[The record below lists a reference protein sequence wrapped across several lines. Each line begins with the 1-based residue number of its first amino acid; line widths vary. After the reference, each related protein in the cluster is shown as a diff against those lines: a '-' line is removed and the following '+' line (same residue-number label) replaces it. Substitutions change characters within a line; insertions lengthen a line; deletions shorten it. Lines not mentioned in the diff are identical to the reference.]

1 MMNIDEIRDLLER
14 YRQGTCTARERELV
28 ESWYAALRPGDEAP
42 LPEDTI
48 EASLERVR
56 ERLPWVGENA
66 ASMGQVRSVDW
77 GRPVGREPGRRWGLA
92 GRWNG
97 RVALMA
103 AAVLAAAALVV
114 LVVAVWLLRAP
125 SSKVTPVGDALA
137 DVVVL
142 TSRGETRQVVL
153 PDGSTMEL
161 NAGTEVH
168 YSRQFGVTDRKVDLV
183 LGEAYFQVVG
193 DAVRPFIVTGGGLQT
208 KVLGTSFDIRAYE
221 GRFRVAVLS
230 GKVEVGDR
238 VLEKGMLARMDS
250 SGLITERFDGEE
262 EVAAWRQGGLYFKDA
277 SFEQI
282 AFEVGNKYNIRMV
295 NTSPKRV
302 WSYTGLFRSESLQE
316 VIETI
321 CLTEGLH
328 YRFTN
333 GELVIF

>member
-14 YRQGTCTARERELV
+14 YRQGTCTVRERQLV
-28 ESWYAALRPGDEAP
+28 EDWYAALRPGDEEP
-42 LPEDTI
+42 LSEEVI

-56 ERLPWVGENA
+56 ERLPWVGEDA
-66 ASMGQVRSVDW
+66 VPMGRMP
-77 GRPVGREPGRRWGLA
+77 PVGRGAG

-97 RVALMA
+97 WGL
-103 AAVLAAAALVV
+103 LIAAAAFVA
-114 LVVAVWLLRAP
+114 LVVAVWMLRAP
-125 SSKVTPVGDALA
+125 SSKVTPVGNALA
-137 DVVVL
+137 DVVVS
-142 TSRGETRQVVL
+142 TNRGETRQVVL

-168 YSRQFGVTDRKVDLV
+168 YSKLFGVTDRSVDLV
-183 LGEAYFQVVG
+183 RGEAYFQVVS
-193 DAVRPFIVTGGGLQT
+193 DAVRPFVVTSGGLQT
-208 KVLGTSFDIRAYE
+208 KVLGTSFDLRAYE
-221 GRFRVAVLS
+221 GHFRVAVLS

-250 SGLITERFDGEE
+250 SGLVTERFDGEE
-262 EVAAWRQGGLYFKDA
+262 EVAAWRQGWLYFKDA

-282 AFEVGNKYNIRMV
+282 AFEMGNKYNIRVV
-295 NTSPKRV
+295 NASRKRV
-302 WSYTGLFRSESLQE
+302 WSYTGLFRSGSLQE